1 MKMNISS
8 FPRRRESHECNFVRE
23 IPAFAGITDIFS
35 LLLAVTIL
43 LFPFIANA
51 RFTNE
56 GTSIRVAVLKGVPEA
71 VLRGDLVVSA
81 AGDIKGRMEKVITRQ
96 AVIRSNDQGFDV
108 SGRKIN
114 AGTLKVSASGNI
126 EIGGRK
132 YVGEFFIHRDAS
144 GLLTLVDVLPI
155 EEYLVGL
162 VASEM
167 PTDWPLEAVKAQAV
181 SSRTYALYQLGVRQA
196 GGSSA
201 IYDVEST
208 VMDQV
213 YLGARGGDRARRAV
227 EETKGEVLKYHGEL
241 FKSFFSSS
249 CGGMTESAI
258 NVWGEKGRFPLIKDR
273 YCERSPNNTWTYS
286 VPRQELSARLNSAG
300 FAVGRI
306 ESVQVERRDKNPRAA
321 TLVIGTG
328 GQTLFLQGSDFRKAM
343 GFDKIKSTWFD
354 ARLEGERV
362 TFSGHGYGHGVGM
375 CQWGAKGMADE
386 GKTYREILK
395 FYYPGARIG
404 N

>member
-1 MKMNISS
+1 
-8 FPRRRESHECNFVRE
+8 
-23 IPAFAGITDIFS
+23 
-35 LLLAVTIL
+35 
-43 LFPFIANA
+43 
-51 RFTNE
+51 
-56 GTSIRVAVLKGVPEA
+56 
-71 VLRGDLVVSA
+71 
-81 AGDIKGRMEKVITRQ
+81 
-96 AVIRSNDQGFDV
+96 
-108 SGRKIN
+108 
-114 AGTLKVSASGNI
+114 
-126 EIGGRK
+126 
-132 YVGEFFIHRDAS
+132 
-144 GLLTLVDVLPI
+144 
-155 EEYLVGL
+155 
-162 VASEM
+162 
-167 PTDWPLEAVKAQAV
+167 LEAVKAQAV